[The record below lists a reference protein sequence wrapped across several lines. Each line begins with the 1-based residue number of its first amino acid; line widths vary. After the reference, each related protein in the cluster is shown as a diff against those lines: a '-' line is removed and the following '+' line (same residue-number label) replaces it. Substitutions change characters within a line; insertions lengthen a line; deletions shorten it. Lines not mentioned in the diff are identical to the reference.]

1 MGGGSG
7 DADDVDDALAAS
19 LCLSGCFGLGNGRG
33 GRDLMRGRALH
44 SSQSADK
51 ASKYIL

>member
-19 LCLSGCFGLGNGRG
+19 LCLSGFAMAAG
-33 GRDLMRGRALH
+33 GV
-44 SSQSADK
+44 
-51 ASKYIL
+51 I

>member
-19 LCLSGCFGLGNGRG
+19 LSLPIGLRNGRG

-44 SSQSADK
+44 SSQEK
-51 ASKYIL
+51 GSKFPSSVW